1 MPPILG
7 KESFHHTEWVDSQ
20 REFHLAY
27 GQAMAQWAL
36 IEERLSYWFQDTTG
50 LPYEMARAMFF
61 SPRVF
66 QARTDL
72 LEAAIKHSFR
82 LCECSLRFIKAATTK
97 AGKYSSFRNHL
108 AHGEQTFD
116 ARPEAPTFKQTILI
130 SGKLA
135 PEKAAETAIT
145 VDRLKLATERY
156 RELARLLMDAT
167 EFVNGGPSAT
177 HPEECLRLLN
187 ELPNQADL
195 PRRAPTA

>member
-7 KESFHHTEWVDSQ
+7 RETFHHSEWVNSQ

-72 LEAAIKHSFR
+72 LEVAIKHSFR
-82 LCECSLRFIKAATTK
+82 LCECSLRFIKAGTIK
-97 AGKYSSFRNHL
+97 AGKYSAFRNQL

-116 ARPEAPTFKQTILI
+116 VRIGSQTFKQTILI

-135 PEKAAETAIT
+135 PEKAAESAIT
-145 VDRLKLATERY
+145 VDRLTLATERY

-167 EFVNGGPSAT
+167 EFVNGGASAT
-177 HPEECLRLLN
+177 HPEECLQQLH
-187 ELPNQADL
+187 ELPNQAD
-195 PRRAPTA
+195 ASKS